1 MEISGESSFSLKR
14 LGRRYRSDASAEL
27 PRNLGI
33 QDCMNIN
40 DDASSAHEEETRC
53 RSKAMK

>member
-1 MEISGESSFSLKR
+1 MENFGGIILSLKR